1 VIVLGAVVRKEETMF
16 SRVKCDLGRNW
27 AAQLLSAVVL
37 LGILFAPVAV
47 QADPP
52 PTRVEVVTDTLHGVV
67 IEDPY
72 RWLEDQEAPETR
84 EWIEAQNDYTNSLLD
99 TVEGR
104 AEIESRLTELMKIDI
119 IGAPTA
125 RGGRYFLSKRSK
137 DQDLF
142 VIYMREGLEGED
154 QVLID
159 PHGMSDDHTTSVNM
173 LDVSEE
179 GTVMAYGVRRGGADE
194 IEVRFLD
201 VDAKVDLP
209 DVLPTSRYFGI
220 SLTPD
225 AKGLY
230 YTEFTMTGQRV
241 KYHEMGTDIADDV
254 ELFGEGFGLDKIVAS
269 GLSEDGKY
277 LGIVVYH
284 GSAGKQTEVYYID
297 IAAGSEVKTFVNDIE
312 ARFDPDIVGEYVLFN
327 TDWEAPNGR
336 IFKAPVNDPS
346 RENWVEIIPEK
357 SDAVIEGYSA
367 VGGKIFVNYLKNV
380 NSRVEIFDLDGKSLG
395 EISFPALGSVG
406 GMRGRWAENEAFFA
420 FSSFHIPTTIYRY
433 DVASGEKTIW
443 NQLEVPVDPS
453 SIEVNQVWYSSKD
466 GTKVPMFLI
475 HKKGLELNGNNPTI
489 LASYGGFS
497 VSLTPGFSAR
507 AIQWTEM
514 GGIYAIPN
522 IRGGGEFG
530 EEWHEAAMFE
540 KKQNCFDDFIAAAE
554 WLIDNK
560 YTSTP
565 KLACRGGSNG
575 GLLVGAMMTQRP
587 DLFGAVICTYPLLDM
602 VRFHKFLVARFWV
615 SEYGSADDPEQFKY
629 IYEYSP
635 YHNVVEGTEYPAT
648 LFITGDADT
657 RVAPLHARKM
667 AALVQA
673 KTGGDAPILLKY
685 DTETGHS
692 GGMPVDKQIEDTA
705 DGLSFL
711 VWALGM

>member
-1 VIVLGAVVRKEETMF
+1 VLGAVVRKEETMF
-16 SRVKCDLGRNW
+16 SRVKCDLGRNR
-27 AAQLLSAVVL
+27 AVHLLSAVVL
-37 LGILFAPVAV
+37 FVVVLAPVA
-47 QADPP
+47 QAGPP
-52 PTRVEVVTDTLHGVV
+52 PTRVEVVSDTLHGVV
-67 IEDPY
+67 IDDAY

-84 EWIEAQNDYTNSLLD
+84 EWIKAQNDHTNSLLD

-104 AEIESRLTELMKIDI
+104 DAIEKRLTELMKIDI

-125 RGGRYFLSKRSK
+125 RGGRYFLSKRLK

-142 VIYMREGLEGED
+142 VIYMRDGLEGED

-159 PHGMSDDHTTSVNM
+159 PHGMSEDHTTSVNM
-173 LDVSEE
+173 LGVSDD
-179 GTVMAYGVRRGGADE
+179 GKVLAYGVRRGGADE

-201 VDAKVDLP
+201 VDTKKDLP

-225 AKGLY
+225 AGGLY
-230 YTEFTMTGQRV
+230 YTQFTMAGQRV
-241 KYHEMGTDIADDV
+241 RYHKMGTEMSEDV

-269 GLSEDGKY
+269 GLSEDGKH
-277 LGIVVYH
+277 LGILVYH

-297 IAAGSEVKTFVNDIE
+297 LEAGTEVQTFVNDIE
-312 ARFDPDIVGEYVLFN
+312 ARFDPDIVGEYVLMN

-336 IFKAPVNDPS
+336 ILRAPISDPG
-346 RENWVEIIPEK
+346 RENWVEIIPERD
-357 SDAVIEGYSA
+357 DAVIEGYSTA
-367 VGGKIFVNYLKNV
+367 GGKIFVNYLKNV
-380 NSRVEIFDLDGKSLG
+380 NSNLEIFDVDGKSLG
-395 EISFPALGSVG
+395 EISFPSLGTVS
-406 GMRGRWAENEAFFA
+406 GMMGRWSENEAFFA

-433 DVASGEKTIW
+433 DVATGEKTIW
-443 NQLEVPVDPS
+443 NQLEVPVDPDM
-453 SIEVNQVWYSSKD
+453 IEVKQEWYSSKD
-466 GTKVPMFLI
+466 GTKVPMWLI
-475 HKKGLELNGNNPTI
+475 HKKGLKLDGNNPTI
-489 LASYGGFS
+489 LGGYGGFS

-507 AIQWTEM
+507 AIQWAEM
-514 GGIYAIPN
+514 GGVYAIPN

-554 WLIDNK
+554 WLIENK

-629 IYEYSP
+629 IYKYSP
-635 YHNVVEGTEYPAT
+635 YHNVKKGTKYPAT

-673 KTGGDAPILLKY
+673 ETGGDAPILLKY

-692 GGMPVDKQIEDTA
+692 GGMPVEKQIEDTA

-711 VWALGM
+711 VWQLGM